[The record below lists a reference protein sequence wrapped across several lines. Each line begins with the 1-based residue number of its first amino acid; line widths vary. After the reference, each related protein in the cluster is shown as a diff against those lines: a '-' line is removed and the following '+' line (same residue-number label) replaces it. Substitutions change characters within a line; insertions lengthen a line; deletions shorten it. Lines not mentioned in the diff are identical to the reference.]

1 MFLSQFKYNVE
12 TIVAGFN
19 KDGKLIDG
27 NEFDVYSN
35 LARRNAEVMKKELE
49 NLISHYKGEPKI

>member
-1 MFLSQFKYNVE
+1 
-12 TIVAGFN
+12 VAGVN

-35 LARRNAEVMKKELE
+35 LARRNAEIMKKELE